1 MYGSARLM
9 RTIYSQSVL
18 ILKIVRYNPCGL
30 CCYRYA
36 EYQYV
41 CSTDQIEAKQ
51 CFGDIDMFQL
61 FDLVPEHSYLPHIAF
76 TLLESAR
83 IQPALPVGAV
93 SNSLL
98 GLCVLLMLHWSRPR
112 ILTS

>member
-61 FDLVPEHSYLPHIAF
+61 FDLVPEHSYLPRFAF
-76 TLLESAR
+76 MLLCLKVLAF
-83 IQPALPVGAV
+83 
-93 SNSLL
+93 NLL
-98 GLCVLLMLHWSRPR
+98 SRLVLFL
-112 ILTS
+112 ILYLGYACS